1 MKDCIDTLLKSRYK
15 SRPNPNSSY
24 LLPSTPCS
32 TRPISQL
39 FLPSWASRCES
50 NMYVEQE
57 NWGLV
62 KEGKKLMPE
71 AKSYRWKHLNWTYTT
86 TLKDWK
92 TKRLNPT
99 HCWRKHNTNFDLP
112 QIAFYLLPKCT
123 VDFTAHPISQFFLP
137 NWASGCEGFMCV
149 EQEIWGFYWSRRRE
163 KAGAQCK
170 IIQI

>member
-1 MKDCIDTLLKSRYK
+1 MLYKTNLPIISAKLSFTLWEQHVCRAGKLRTCKRREEAHARSKVIQMK
-15 SRPNPNSSY
+15 
-24 LLPSTPCS
+24 TP
-32 TRPISQL
+32 
-39 FLPSWASRCES
+39 
-50 NMYVEQE
+50 
-57 NWGLV
+57 
-62 KEGKKLMPE
+62 KLDIHHNIE
-71 AKSYRWKHLNWTYTT
+71 R
-86 TLKDWK
+86 LKDW
-92 TKRLNPT
+92 TIEST

>member
-1 MKDCIDTLLKSRYK
+1 MYIHTNIEIMKDCIDTLLKSRYK

-39 FLPSWASRCES
+39 FLPSWASGCES

-86 TLKDWK
+86 TLKDWE
-92 TKRLNPT
+92 TKRLNQHT
-99 HCWRKHNTNFDLP
+99 VEENT
-112 QIAFYLLPKCT
+112 
-123 VDFTAHPISQFFLP
+123 
-137 NWASGCEGFMCV
+137 
-149 EQEIWGFYWSRRRE
+149 
-163 KAGAQCK
+163 
-170 IIQI
+170 IQISTCPKLPSTSSPNAPWILLHIQSPNSFCQTELRAVRDLCV

>member
-1 MKDCIDTLLKSRYK
+1 MYIHTNIEMLKDCIDTLLKSRYK

-39 FLPSWASRCES
+39 FLPSWASGCEG
-50 NMYVEQE
+50 NMYVEKE

-71 AKSYRWKHLNWTYTT
+71 AKLYRWKHLNWTYAT
-86 TLKDWK
+86 TLKK
-92 TKRLNPT
+92 TKYKFRLAPN
-99 HCWRKHNTNFDLP
+99 C
-112 QIAFYLLPKCT
+112 LLAPPKCT

-149 EQEIWGFYWSRRRE
+149 EQEN
-163 KAGAQCK
+163 
-170 IIQI
+170 